1 MSAANLHL
9 HLLLLADQRVE
20 HEDQGEEVEVDGQ
33 ADLEEH
39 DGDRFSSGGQQCF
52 ALDLVSTAS
61 LCARSDTQVTPKTS
75 WEDWASRAVPSYW
88 AESDGLITDQLQ
100 REELS

>member
-20 HEDQGEEVEVDGQ
+20 HEDEGEEVEVDGQ

-61 LCARSDTQVTPKTS
+61 LCARSETLRS
-75 WEDWASRAVPSYW
+75 PSQLSGKIGP
-88 AESDGLITDQLQ
+88 AGLFPLIGENQMD
-100 REELS
+100 

>member
-20 HEDQGEEVEVDGQ
+20 HEDEGEEVEVDGQ

-39 DGDRFSSGGQQCF
+39 DASPLEVNSAWLQLLTQLRLCVLGQKTLRSPPKLSGKIGPAGLFPLIGQNQM
-52 ALDLVSTAS
+52 D
-61 LCARSDTQVTPKTS
+61 
-75 WEDWASRAVPSYW
+75 
-88 AESDGLITDQLQ
+88 
-100 REELS
+100 